1 MVMKAMK
8 LTVVLVGILAVTRYL
23 PVYYNS
29 MEFNNF
35 VKEEIERGRP
45 GRSVKQVL
53 LNQARSYSLPVSED
67 DIVVTRQ
74 GSVMRVDIDYKVPVD
89 LFVVSP
95 ELQFHVIG
103 SGLIRD

>member
-1 MVMKAMK
+1 MKAMK
-8 LTVVLVGILAVTRYL
+8 LTVVIAGLLVASRYF

-35 VKEEIERGRP
+35 VKEEVERGRP
-45 GRSVKQVL
+45 GGQAVKQVL
-53 LNQARSYSLPVSED
+53 LNQARTYSLPVSES

-74 GSVMRVDIDYKVPVD
+74 GSVMRVAVDYKVPVD

-95 ELQFHVIG
+95 EIQFHVIG
-103 SGLIRD
+103 SGLIRE

>member
-1 MVMKAMK
+1 MKAMK
-8 LTVVLVGILAVTRYL
+8 LTVVLAGILAASRYL

-35 VKEEIERGRP
+35 VKQEMERGRP
-45 GRSVKQVL
+45 GRAAVKQVF
-53 LNQARSYSLPVSED
+53 LNQARSYSLPVSES

-74 GSVMRVDIDYKVPVD
+74 GAVMRVSINYKVPVD
-89 LFVVSP
+89 LIVVSP

-103 SGLIRD
+103 SGLVRD